1 MTVPDILLVSAPLD
15 FQTREYSVVDNL
27 GLMSLRASLERSG
40 FTCDIVDSYREDWT
54 YDEFFELI
62 RASRPAIYI
71 GFSIGSANFVPT
83 IQTIQKLKQCDPN
96 IHITLGGIW
105 ASHKHRLLLHRF
117 QAIDSIVVGE
127 GEETAVFLAE
137 ALSANRDW
145 TGIPGLASRGKK
157 GGIRLGWRNESVD
170 IDSLP
175 LPDRAPYVERIRQKK
190 VQSIEF
196 SRGCSGKC
204 RFCNYSDYLRLAGTK
219 RRRSRNPVRVVHE
232 MEKVLGQTG
241 INKFAFVDVDFI
253 GFSWEERQRCR
264 LFAQEVMK
272 RELEIEFGIETQGKN
287 IDYELLKTM
296 KDAGL
301 VHINLGIESWADS
314 QLRRYGKAST
324 RQDNLEAVA
333 ILDELNIPFLGYLI
347 PIDPYVTREE
357 IITTLEETERI
368 GIQSVLDVDFCK
380 KMSLHPESHFYERCR
395 QDGLL
400 GDYDPEDLTIHSI
413 PYTQKNRD
421 IREIDKAAEA
431 INENYL
437 AIRNRLERTAG
448 EKDLPT
454 LWNAFSS
461 DILTLL
467 KKESFVWFKDRVEN
481 TDDFSGEEAL
491 SEKLCSIDEEIAQVC
506 SDVSKEKLEN
516 FQNFSVRIIGQEV
529 STRHKEVYSLPIKRN

>member
-27 GLMSLRASLERSG
+27 GLISLRSCLERSG
-40 FTCDIVDSYREDWT
+40 FTCDIVDSYREGWT

-62 RASRPAIYI
+62 QASRPAIYI

-83 IQTIQKLKQCDPN
+83 IQTIQKLKKSDPS

-105 ASHKHRLLLHRF
+105 ASHKHRLLLSRF
-117 QAIDSIVVGE
+117 QDVDSIVVGE

-137 ALSANRDW
+137 ALSADRDW

-157 GGIRLGWRNESVD
+157 GEIRLGWRNESVD
-170 IDSLP
+170 IDTLP
-175 LPDRAPYVERIRQKK
+175 LPDREPYVERIRRKK

-204 RFCNYSDYLRLAGTK
+204 RFCNYSDYLRLTGTK
-219 RRRSRNPVRVVHE
+219 RRRSRDPVRVVDE
-232 MEKVLGQTG
+232 MEKVLRQTG

-253 GFSWEERQRCR
+253 GFGREERKRCR
-264 LFAQEVMK
+264 LFAQEVMI
-272 RELEIEFGIETQGKN
+272 RGLEIEFGIETQGKN
-287 IDYELLKTM
+287 IDNELLKTM
-296 KDAGL
+296 KDAGM
-301 VHINLGIESWADS
+301 VHVNLGIESWADS

-357 IITTLEETERI
+357 IMTTLEETGRI
-368 GIQSVLDVDFCK
+368 GLQSVLDVDFCK

-400 GDYDPEDLTIHSI
+400 GYYDPEDLTIYSI
-413 PYTQKNRD
+413 PYKQKKRD
-421 IREIDKAAEA
+421 VREIAKAAETM
-431 INENYL
+431 NENYL
-437 AIRNRLERTAG
+437 AILNRLERTAR
-448 EKDLPT
+448 EKGLPT

-461 DILTLL
+461 DILSLL
-467 KKESFVWFKDRVEN
+467 KKESFVWFKELVEN
-481 TDDFSGEEAL
+481 TEDFFGEGAL
-491 SEKLCSIDEEIAQVC
+491 SEKLHSIDEEIANVC
-506 SDVSKEKLEN
+506 SDVTKEKLEN
-516 FQNFSVRIIGQEV
+516 FQNFSVRINGQEV
-529 STRHKEVYSLPIKRN
+529 STRLKEAYSLRIKKN